1 MPAGDSAVGKARY
14 RQRAQERLAENGE
27 SVSLHAVGGAIA
39 ADRAAYN
46 RRATRTFDD
55 AVEVGYELIADFEGK
70 FQQVNKTHV
79 VVVTLQIPRPY
90 LEAVI
95 RASDAPGSLLFR
107 VYGPPP
113 MEYEPEDDDAA

>member
-1 MPAGDSAVGKARY
+1 MSGGNSAPGKARY

-27 SVSLHAVGGAIA
+27 VVSLHAVGGAIA
-39 ADRAAYN
+39 ANRAAYN
-46 RRATRTFDD
+46 RRATRTYED
-55 AVEVGYELIADFEGK
+55 AAEVGYEHIADFEGK
-70 FQQVNKTHV
+70 FQQINKTNV
-79 VVVTLQIPRPY
+79 VVVTLQVPRPY

-113 MEYEPEDDDAA
+113 MVYESEDGDA